1 MTAVVRCPSC
11 AQLSRVP
18 IDAVGLTVACPRC
31 PAQFV
36 AAPDAPPKPEPIPT
50 VQRRQLPQLPPPP
63 PPRPQPDLFD
73 DDPPV
78 VRPHAAGGAPVAL
91 AMLPLG
97 IPLLWL
103 ILAVATRP
111 SVFSFAAPVAI
122 AVSVVALGLGLAGV
136 RRWSA
141 AVRVRALVA
150 LISLAYL
157 AAGVLYFAQPG
168 WLEGVRAV
176 IPRGRQHWQEYKP
189 DDRTFRVTLPG
200 VPAATASPLPDW
212 NLTAVRVADPA
223 KPIDVFVVAHGEP
236 PRDVPAKAADE
247 AWFARV
253 RQAVEAA
260 VGATLVREQPVV
272 VGTAQARDYE
282 FQLPGDATAKR
293 VVRVVRAGGRVY
305 YLAVDGAS
313 VTFDAI
319 DVQHFW
325 ESFRLTPGKK

>member
-1 MTAVVRCPSC
+1 MTVVVRCPSC
-11 AQLSRVP
+11 VQLSRVP
-18 IDAVGLTVACPRC
+18 VDAVGLTVACPRC

-50 VQRRQLPQLPPPP
+50 VHRRQPLPPPP
-63 PPRPQPDLFD
+63 PPARTPPDLFD

-103 ILAVATRP
+103 ILAVVARP
-111 SVFSFAAPVAI
+111 SVFTFAAPVAI

-141 AVRVRALVA
+141 AVRVRALLALVA
-150 LISLAYL
+150 LAYL
-157 AAGVLYFAQPG
+157 AAGVLYFTPLE
-168 WLEGVRAV
+168 WLEGMRAV
-176 IPRGRQHWQEYKP
+176 VPRRQNWREYKP
-189 DDRTFRVTLPG
+189 DDRTFRVRLPG
-200 VPAATASPLPDW
+200 VPVPTASPLTDW
-212 NLTAVRVADPA
+212 NLTAVRVTDPK

-236 PRDVPAKAADE
+236 PRDMPAKAADE
-247 AWFARV
+247 VWFARV
-253 RQAVEAA
+253 RQALEAA
-260 VGATLVREQPVV
+260 GGTLVREQPIV
-272 VGTAQARDYE
+272 VGAAQARDYE

-305 YLAVDGAS
+305 YLGVDS
-313 VTFDAI
+313 PWVTLEAL
-319 DVQHFW
+319 DVQQFW